1 MPDLAEKCCVRCGD
15 GQANRFFIAAAYLG
29 SEASMSRIGKKPILI
44 PAGVDVKVVGP
55 VVSVKGPLGKIDWS
69 LSRGLGVSVTDGQ
82 LVVSRSNEDRQ
93 VRAMHGL
100 TRAEL
105 SNIVQGVTKGYERNL
120 EITGVG
126 YKVAVQG
133 RAMSFNVGYINPV
146 TYPIPVGIDVKV
158 EKQTLINVKGANKR
172 VVGQVAANLR
182 AIKPP
187 DVYKQKGVR
196 YTGEVLRKK
205 AGKTGK

>member
-1 MPDLAEKCCVRCGD
+1 
-15 GQANRFFIAAAYLG
+15 
-29 SEASMSRIGKKPILI
+29 MSRIGKKPIDI
-44 PAGVDVKVVGP
+44 PSGVDVKVAGP
-55 VVSVKGPLGKIDWS
+55 IVSVKGPLGKIDWS
-69 LSRGLGVSVTDGQ
+69 LSSGLEVSMAGGQ
-82 LVVSRSNEDRQ
+82 LVVNRSNEDRQ

-105 SNIVQGVTKGYERNL
+105 SNIVHGVTKGYERNL

-133 RAMSFNVGYINPV
+133 RTMSFSLGYINPV
-146 TYPIPVGIDVKV
+146 IYPIPVGIDVKV
-158 EKQTLINVKGANKR
+158 DKQTLINVKGADKR
-172 VVGQVAANLR
+172 LVGQVAANLR

-196 YTGEVLRKK
+196 YAGEVLRKK